1 MFKKNETFSS
11 FSVSDL
17 KKTKEFY
24 EKKLSL
30 KTDENNGLLN
40 LHITDNSSV
49 MIYPKPNHSPASF
62 TVLNFKSDNIDKSV
76 EELNQQGIKC
86 IIYNESNIKT
96 DEKGILR
103 DDYMN
108 IAWFK
113 DPAGNI
119 LSVIEEKK

>member
-113 DPAGNI
+113 DPPEI
-119 LSVIEEKK
+119 YYLL